1 MYMNHIIKQAIVWL
15 SVVTCGVCMLEF
27 HSRTQSKTYQT
38 AYADAVNCFR
48 QWLLDVEYA
57 EYDRKT
63 GEWKLS
69 DADTI
74 QGSMI
79 KPWDRK
85 SYVNIHDHIDALE
98 HELRVLKLQQETIN
112 KRKPTASSS
121 KPDLA
126 KAPL

>member
-1 MYMNHIIKQAIVWL
+1 MLMNKIIKQTVIWL
-15 SVVTCGVCMLEF
+15 SVVLCVVIAAEHHT
-27 HSRTQSKTYQT
+27 RTQTRTYQA
-38 AYADAVNCFR
+38 AYADATTCFR

-74 QGSMI
+74 QGTMI

-85 SYVNIHDHIDALE
+85 SYVNIDDHVGALE
-98 HELRVLKLQQETIN
+98 HELIVLKRQQETLN
-112 KRKPTASSS
+112 KRKPTASNS

-126 KAPL
+126 KSPL